1 MYDGWRSLAAAIVL
15 RACVDYVEAL
25 ENNDY
30 KLMKNCEAFFESS
43 GLERLCGLDGKR
55 ILRLLR
61 RQRGKAK
68 QKIKLWEVLDALE
81 R

>member
-30 KLMKNCEAFFESS
+30 KMMKDREAFFESP
-43 GLERLCGLDGKR
+43 GPEILCGLDGKR

-61 RQRGKAK
+61 QQRGEAK
-68 QKIKLWEVLDALE
+68 QKIKLWEVLDDLE